1 MDFSWTPYFNGFWI
15 FPLLC
20 LLFMAV
26 MMIGCH
32 GMRFRCGHGSSKQR
46 SPQDGSPEPGT
57 PRPEQSIE
65 HLEV

>member
-1 MDFSWTPYFNGFWI
+1 MDFTWTPLFNGFWI

-32 GMRFRCGHGSSKQR
+32 GMRFRCGQGSPEPR
-46 SPQDGSPEPGT
+46 SPQDGALDPGA
-57 PRPEQSIE
+57 PLRDSGNR
-65 HLEV
+65 

>member
-1 MDFSWTPYFNGFWI
+1 MDFTWTSLFNGFLI

-32 GMRFRCGHGSSKQR
+32 RMRFRCGQGSPASR
-46 SPQDGSPEPGT
+46 SPQDGAPDPGA
-57 PRPEQSIE
+57 PLRDPGNR
-65 HLEV
+65 